1 MTTRTRTDGAPDL
14 FKVVGTAAWLN
25 FEGAARTVI
34 RGRRGWVGAVNTDY
48 DPLDPRTAA
57 PPHAAYR
64 SIHEKGRVHYNPP
77 RARVGPSPP
86 ADGRPKPRPTAHGTP

>member
-34 RGRRGWVGAVNTDY
+34 RGRRGWVGGGQYRLRSLGSTDGG
-48 DPLDPRTAA
+48 PAA
-57 PPHAAYR
+57 CGV
-64 SIHEKGRVHYNPP
+64 ST
-77 RARVGPSPP
+77 PS
-86 ADGRPKPRPTAHGTP
+86 